1 MFHEMPWKKNF
12 TVYPSLKSFTYFFT
26 VLYDLFILL
35 VDNHP
40 LLPNVAV
47 DRKDKSICC
56 SFNSISSAKQKSHW
70 TLKSNSPLS
79 SIILSWWRFESSCKR
94 MFSNVHGSIQVFWG
108 MDMKTLTLLELSQLP
123 KLSPLSS
130 ICSHIQKGLH
140 SFSLQS
146 RHTYQLLNS

>member
-1 MFHEMPWKKNF
+1 MKCLERKISQCIVPLK
-12 TVYPSLKSFTYFFT
+12 VSLTFSQFSTIYLYF
-26 VLYDLFILL
+26 LL
-35 VDNHP
+35 TTT
-40 LLPNVAV
+40 LRYQML
-47 DRKDKSICC
+47 RWTGKISICC

-70 TLKSNSPLS
+70 TLKSNSPHS